1 MRNKTLVAFC
11 LIAAMIN
18 LTACQSQK
26 QTNNRQTIEKSGVTQ
41 KQTPK
46 RLIVKSM
53 SDTEKSSAISI
64 YGSMKYGDA
73 WKTAYSDA
81 KKNHLSIS
89 VKNRTGFNWIKKG
102 RGYIYEVTGNG
113 QENNAFYTMPGF
125 KIEVQH

>member
-46 RLIVKSM
+46 RRVCQIL
-53 SDTEKSSAISI
+53 
-64 YGSMKYGDA
+64 
-73 WKTAYSDA
+73 
-81 KKNHLSIS
+81 KNL
-89 VKNRTGFNWIKKG
+89 
-102 RGYIYEVTGNG
+102 
-113 QENNAFYTMPGF
+113 
-125 KIEVQH
+125 VQSQFMDR